1 MQSQGGVK
9 GPHCCHD
16 AAYAAAIDMG
26 CAEGSKGATVP
37 EVGQGRRR
45 KIYRVYGIE
54 FCVSQRER
62 DWAEGKCRLVCSEA
76 AASAAAAVEVSAYA
90 TAGNPTNQFLGA
102 RLPRVFGAKRWT
114 SAEGISAAEG
124 SARVS
129 GWSLWCPC
137 DGFEPDTSNAA
148 R

>member
-1 MQSQGGVK
+1 MRAQGGVK
-9 GPHCCHD
+9 GPNCGLD
-16 AAYAAAIDMG
+16 AAYAAAMG
-26 CAEGSKGATVP
+26 CAEGGKGASVP
-37 EVGQGRRR
+37 E
-45 KIYRVYGIE
+45 IYRVYGIE

-62 DWAEGKCRLVCSEA
+62 DWEEGKCRLVCSEA

-102 RLPRVFGAKRWT
+102 RLPRVFGPKRWT

-137 DGFEPDTSNAA
+137 DGFESNTSNTAC
-148 R
+148 